1 MNAIPPE
8 LRDITSEISIA
19 DPALLELAT
28 KSDTSPRNLAK
39 CLGVHMKKL
48 GNISY
53 ITYDHWETILDSAES
68 QPILSKRAISAHISS
83 MYDPLGLNSLFTLPG
98 KLTLQLAWQI
108 SADWDIDLMKPDATG
123 TLTRQQEELARLWEV
138 FKRNVKLASQM
149 RYPRYMF
156 EG

>member
-1 MNAIPPE
+1 
-8 LRDITSEISIA
+8 
-19 DPALLELAT
+19 
-28 KSDTSPRNLAK
+28 
-39 CLGVHMKKL
+39 MKKL

-53 ITYDHWETILDSAES
+53 ITYDHWEAILDSAES
-68 QPILSKRAISAHISS
+68 QPILSKRAISSHISS

-108 SADWDIDLMKPDATG
+108 SGDWDLDLMKPDATG

-156 EG
+156 